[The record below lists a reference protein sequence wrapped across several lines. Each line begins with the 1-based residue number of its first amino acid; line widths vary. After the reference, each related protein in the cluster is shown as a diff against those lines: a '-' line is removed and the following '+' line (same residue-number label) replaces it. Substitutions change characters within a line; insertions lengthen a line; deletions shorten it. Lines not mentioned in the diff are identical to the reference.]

1 MATKAELEKQL
12 AEMRAY
18 AAEMQRQR
26 DEAVGVSRGEIS
38 PKADNYS
45 QYYAENLAQKD
56 VEIARLKGILHTF
69 SEKDIPKMDQDA
81 LAAENRKLSR
91 QLEAEKARSASY
103 RKTIRFLEKMVDGED
118 GATYEENPDIPVIGR
133 PRSGDKKTD
142 AMARK
147 LRREGYSIR
156 EIAAR
161 TGYNVQKA
169 HEVTKSVKITDE
181 IKEKQ
186 KIHRAENRK
195 QARK

>member
-12 AEMRAY
+12 EKMKEY

-26 DEAVGVSRGEIS
+26 DEAWKSTSNGIS
-38 PKADNYS
+38 PKADGYS
-45 QYYAENLAQKD
+45 QYYAENLAEKD
-56 VEIARLKGILHTF
+56 AEIAHLKGLLRNF
-69 SEKDIPKMDQDA
+69 SEKDIPKPDQDA
-81 LAAENRKLSR
+81 IATENRKLSR
-91 QLEAEKARSASY
+91 QLDEEKARSASY
-103 RKTIRFLEKMVDGED
+103 RQTIRFLEKLLDGDED
-118 GATYEENPDIPVIGR
+118 ATYEENPATPVVGR
-133 PRSGDKKTD
+133 PRSGDKKLD

-186 KIHRAENRK
+186 KVHRAENRK